1 MPAFLFDMDGTL
13 LNSVRS
19 TERIWGAWACRHGID
34 VASLLRTIHGVRT
47 RETVLRQNIPGIGID
62 VDAEVAAI
70 MQAEM
75 KGPGSMTETLM
86 PKAATSWARES
97 ANPAIA
103 ALEAL

>member
-1 MPAFLFDMDGTL
+1 M
-13 LNSVRS
+13 
-19 TERIWGAWACRHGID
+19 
-34 VASLLRTIHGVRT
+34 
-47 RETVLRQNIPGIGID
+47 LRQNIPGID

>member
-1 MPAFLFDMDGTL
+1 MLDACVSLRHGRHAPQLRPIHRTYL
-13 LNSVRS
+13 
-19 TERIWGAWACRHGID
+19 GAWACRHGID

-47 RETVLRQNIPGIGID
+47 RETVLRQNIPGID

-97 ANPAIA
+97 ANPSIA